1 MLRDLSSVAG
11 LPFLFDTDIYHA
23 ILGPGVRDP
32 LYGVRT
38 DDEIR
43 KVLRDPDAPLP
54 KIVYWM
60 MRDTGLQDDP
70 YLKET
75 HGLRYDISYFI
86 PAMFG
91 CGYLKTSGHYHQAS
105 PDGPAYPEVYGVLS
119 GKAIYLLQKVNSID
133 ASIDEVVVEDCLVV
147 EGNPGD
153 KVIMPPD
160 YGHVTINPL
169 PEPMVM
175 ANWVSNRF
183 KSQYGA
189 VEQARGFA
197 YYRVEADGGPVWVR
211 NPRYKA
217 VPPLRLARV
226 REVPELGLSLDEP
239 LYTAGIRD
247 PERLEWLSNPANC
260 AALVWKGLEIIGEL
274 DTCELPEVP
283 RSDA

>member
-1 MLRDLSSVAG
+1 VLRDLSQVAG
-11 LPFLFDTDIYHA
+11 LPFLFDTDIYHCVF
-23 ILGPGVRDP
+23 GPDVRDP

-38 DDEIR
+38 DEQIR
-43 KVLRDPDAPLP
+43 RVLRDPDAPLP

-60 MRDTGLQDDP
+60 MRDTGLQSDP
-70 YLKET
+70 YLKQS
-75 HGLRYDISYFI
+75 HGLHYDISYFI

-91 CGYLKTSGHYHQAS
+91 CEHLKTSGHYHTAS

-119 GKAIYLLQKVNSID
+119 GKAIYLLQKVNSIE
-133 ASIDEVVVEDCLVV
+133 APLDEVVVVDCIVV

-175 ANWVSNRF
+175 ANWVSSRF

-197 YYRVEADGGPVWVR
+197 YYRVEGDGGPIWVR
-211 NPRYKA
+211 NPRYKTA
-217 VPPLRLARV
+217 PPLRLARV
-226 REVPELGLSLDEP
+226 REVPELGLSIDEP
-239 LYTAGIRD
+239 LSTAGIRA
-247 PERLEWLSNPANC
+247 PERLAWLNNPAEY
-260 AALVWKGLEIIGEL
+260 AELIWSGLEIIGEIS
-274 DTCELPEVP
+274 TCELPEVP
-283 RSDA
+283 RSGA